1 MTCEK
6 ILKRYYLH
14 GCTQLVKDI
23 RELMYQAA
31 EYEKKNFTPQDW
43 LIDNGFKSIK
53 NKPDQ
58 HLTWGAAANI
68 LLSSIIINIETNKKQ
83 EGTGDYPKG
92 PDGNYDPY
100 GEF

>member
-1 MTCEK
+1 
-6 ILKRYYLH
+6 
-14 GCTQLVKDI
+14 
-23 RELMYQAA
+23 MYQAA